1 MTIIDFVFWYVFPCM
16 KAISMIVGTWN
27 HEIDQN
33 IKKQRNCSATAIEL
47 SDNKC
52 AIVSPNN

>member
-1 MTIIDFVFWYVFPCM
+1 M

-27 HEIDQN
+27 HEIGQN
-33 IKKQRNCSATAIEL
+33 IKKQRNCSTTAIEL

>member
-1 MTIIDFVFWYVFPCM
+1 M